1 MRWFFASSARHA
13 ITANTVSAGR
23 LPRVI
28 ALLQDVH
35 LRKPAD
41 GSTSGPRCLPR
52 RRAWPKS
59 SRGGRIPGADVNP
72 YLAAAAM
79 IAAGLHGVD
88 NELPLEAAFDGNAYT
103 AAADRVPTTLR
114 DAAELWRNSALARKA
129 FGDEVVAHYTNAARM
144 EIAALDSAVTD
155 WENPQLRAHLRTE
168 ALSHTA
174 IRIAAAPLTW
184 PDADGQPPLRP
195 SRATPAQWQSV
206 GPDCAMPSAA
216 RPDLAQVSAQIQPG
230 QAPPAHQTRETA
242 LPIHR

>member
-88 NELPLEAAFDGNAYT
+88 NELPLEATFDGNAYT

-155 WENPQLRAHLRTE
+155 WENPATSSAFKNGGSEPHRHPDRGGSAHLAGRRRSASASAE
-168 ALSHTA
+168 PSHAGSMTV
-174 IRIAAAPLTW
+174 RW
-184 PDADGQPPLRP
+184 PRLRNAFC
-195 SRATPAQWQSV
+195 SATRLGS
-206 GPDCAMPSAA
+206 S
-216 RPDLAQVSAQIQPG
+216 
-230 QAPPAHQTRETA
+230 
-242 LPIHR
+242 